1 MNQNEYLKEMENNSN
16 FCNKIQSLP
25 LTSVKISQT
34 LGQARQTGHIQSH
47 VSDLQFDIY
56 NQGQQVPITVERDGK
71 GFIAIDGNHRVEA
84 LRELNKMY
92 PESAKYLTVRA
103 IIKKFSTDADRMK
116 YQALANEHLPAKK
129 NSPGD
134 IAYHIRRL
142 QGARDPSVPMPP
154 TLTSKHRKYAKD
166 LKAYINDVYS
176 VASREVARIVN
187 DLCST
192 LKNQKLQNIS
202 KNELEDMF
210 IKFNTLGWSGRD
222 DNKEGIEGWKMYTSA
237 RAGGKL
243 PNKSVVS
250 YCFGA
255 KTLAQQGKVQNAVVV
270 WDNNP
275 LGKDEKSL
283 DKYRAEVVE
292 SWNKANSSNLLKR
305 GTTLVDKIFIAP
317 QKLSQ
322 HCEEEGFYEVQKKNN
337 KFIVKSIPKNGWQV

>member
-1 MNQNEYLKEMENNSN
+1 MNEYNKEVQNDPS
-16 FCNKIQSLP
+16 FFNKIKPLP
-25 LTSVKISQT
+25 LASVK
-34 LGQARQTGHIQSH
+34 LVEKGGQARQAGHIQSH
-47 VSDLQFDIY
+47 VSDLQSSIY
-56 NQGQQVPITVERDGK
+56 NRGQQVPITVERK
-71 GFIAIDGNHRVEA
+71 GNEFIAIDGNHRVFVM
-84 LRELNKMY
+84 RELEKLY
-92 PESAKYLTVRA
+92 PNSVNFKTINAV
-103 IIKKFSTDADRMK
+103 IKSFKSDVERIK

-129 NSPGD
+129 NNKGD
-134 IAYHIRRL
+134 IAHAIRNL
-142 QGARDPSVPMPP
+142 QSARDPDVPVAPA
-154 TLTSKHRKYAKD
+154 LTSKHQKYAKD
-166 LKAYINDVYS
+166 LKAYIKKLYS
-176 VASREVARIVN
+176 VPPREVTQIVN

-192 LKNQKLQNIS
+192 LKNQKLQNHS
-202 KNELEDMF
+202 KSNLEDMF
-210 IKFNTLGWSGRD
+210 IQFNTLGWSGRD
-222 DNKEGIEGWKMYTSA
+222 DNKEGVEGWKMYTSA

-337 KFIVKSIPKNGWQV
+337 KFIVKSIPKNGW